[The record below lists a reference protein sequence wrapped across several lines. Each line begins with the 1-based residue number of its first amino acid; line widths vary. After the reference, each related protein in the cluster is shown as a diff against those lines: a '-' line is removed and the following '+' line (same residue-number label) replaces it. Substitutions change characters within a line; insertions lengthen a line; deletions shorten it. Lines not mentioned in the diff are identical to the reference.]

1 MEDVALESCV
11 FFVECSLTRRPKQK
25 PRAVFCSKLGKRR
38 MLTAKQEKFCQGVAK
53 GLNYSDAYREAYNA
67 GKMKPETVNRT
78 AAELMGNRKITARID
93 ELRAETTEEIKYTV
107 EDSFRKLSEI
117 QALAM
122 KNKKLSDAIKAEEL
136 KGKLKGLYVEKREI
150 SGGLDLTPFKID
162 VVE

>member
-1 MEDVALESCV
+1 
-11 FFVECSLTRRPKQK
+11 
-25 PRAVFCSKLGKRR
+25 

-117 QALAM
+117 QALALAR
-122 KNKKLSDAIKAEEL
+122 KRKFGIADPDLTNAIKAEEL